1 MRVSWLQILAKA
13 VHLLD
18 IKSCEV

>member
-1 MRVSWLQILAKA
+1 MRVSWLQMLAKA